1 MNFFNRLPHDFT
13 LDNLTCNMLLKSNII
28 DFNHSNSN
36 TQCLNNKP
44 GEKPSEKPSSEKLC
58 ESRTKSLS
66 KIDKKPNPD
75 RDKRNRDMFYPKEK
89 DTLFWC
95 YYIYKNGID
104 HYIENKKRAFTI
116 EKETKITTV
125 DKIQKPSIKDSLKT
139 NKIKKIAVEDEL
151 INRNAIT
158 ITSLR
163 LFMLLD
169 KSNAIVIRKNCY
181 LEIQFNNDL
190 DIMDATNTL
199 VFLYNAGEYSIYRD
213 LESEDLREI
222 IAKRYRVADFDKPL
236 KSVSSYRIDELHAI
250 AETVNIAL
258 LNPDTGRN
266 KTKQMLYNAI
276 LERLLE

>member
-1 MNFFNRLPHDFT
+1 MNFFNPLPHDFT

-36 TQCLNNKP
+36 TQCLNDKP
-44 GEKPSEKPSSEKLC
+44 TEKPSSE
-58 ESRTKSLS
+58 SQTKSLS
-66 KIDKKPNPD
+66 KIDKKTNPD

-125 DKIQKPSIKDSLKT
+125 DKIQKPSIKDSLKA
-139 NKIKKIAVEDEL
+139 NKIKKTAVEDEL

-213 LESEDLREI
+213 LESEKLREI

-236 KSVSSYRIDELHAI
+236 KSVASYRVDELHAI